1 MTTAQRMERQFFIQ
15 MISLVNEVQGYSKLP
30 SQLNVRTKSAW
41 VKQVKNPRQ
50 DSSAL
55 ALV

>member
-1 MTTAQRMERQFFIQ
+1 MTAAQRMERQFFIR
-15 MISLVNEVQGYSKLP
+15 MITLVNEVQGCSKLP
-30 SQLNVRTKSAW
+30 SQLNVRNKSAW